1 MRDRWDGRGARMP
14 VARRGGR
21 RSRIRA
27 DLENKG
33 VAPEFSESVADR
45 LATIAPDFS
54 SEEYS
59 AVLDGVAAAYGVHRR
74 DREAALDISGDVD
87 EIQRLMLGFAGELRK
102 LEEGLQILSA
112 YVHRMRARAARGQTG
127 LIH

>member
-1 MRDRWDGRGARMP
+1 MLVPPAGR
-14 VARRGGR
+14 R

-45 LATIAPDFS
+45 LAMIAPDFS

-59 AVLDGVAAAYGVHRR
+59 AILDGVAAAYGVHRR
-74 DREAALDISGDVD
+74 DREAALDASSDVD

-112 YVHRMRARAARGQTG
+112 YVHRMRSRAARGDTG
-127 LIH
+127 LVH